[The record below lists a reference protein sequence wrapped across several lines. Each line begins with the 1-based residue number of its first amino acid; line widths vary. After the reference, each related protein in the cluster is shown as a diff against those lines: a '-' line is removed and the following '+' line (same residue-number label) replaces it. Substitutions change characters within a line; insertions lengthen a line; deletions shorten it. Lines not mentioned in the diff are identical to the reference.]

1 MGRAFEFRK
10 TRKLK
15 RWSQM
20 SKAFTRIGKDIVI
33 AVKEGGADPQT
44 NSKLRQVMQNAKTAN
59 MPKEN
64 VLRAIKKASDKDTK
78 NYEELKMNGI
88 IAKGMLPKLHNCF
101 EALENGV
108 QEIRIGNTE
117 IFLGNNLFTKVKK

>member
-1 MGRAFEFRK
+1 
-10 TRKLK
+10 
-15 RWSQM
+15 M

-44 NSKLRQVMQNAKTAN
+44 NSKLRQVMQNAKNAN

-78 NYEELKMNGI
+78 NYEEITLEGYAPHGIAVFIDCATDNNNRTVADIRSYFNKCNGSLG
-88 IAKGMLPKLHNCF
+88 KNGS
-101 EALENGV
+101 LEF
-108 QEIRIGNTE
+108 IT
-117 IFLGNNLFTKVKK
+117 LY